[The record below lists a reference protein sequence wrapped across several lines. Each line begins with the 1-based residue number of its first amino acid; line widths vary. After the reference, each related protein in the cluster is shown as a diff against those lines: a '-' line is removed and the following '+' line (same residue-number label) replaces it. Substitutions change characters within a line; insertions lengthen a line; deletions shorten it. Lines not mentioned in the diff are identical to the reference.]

1 MHLRRRGSRRTAA
14 FACAPWPSGGLN
26 SVFAD
31 FFVDA
36 VGPGVDTPAQVDYPL
51 KAMPLQELDSLHS
64 ARSHF
69 ADCNDLLAGV
79 QLLVAPGELGQG
91 NQVPSNV

>member
-1 MHLRRRGSRRTAA
+1 VIVEPMDKRFLAGSRAEI
-14 FACAPWPSGGLN
+14 SLDGMN
-26 SVFAD
+26 SVFAN

-36 VGPGVDTPAQVDYPL
+36 IGPGVDTPAQVDHLL
-51 KAMPLQELDSLHS
+51 KALSLQELDSLHS

-79 QLLVAPGELGQG
+79 QLPVAPGELGQG